1 MKKLSLFIASLAL
14 MLGLAVPLAASAQT
28 ASESVCGGVGLTAS
42 SGNCAGDSNTLT
54 VGKVVASAI
63 SILSFVIGA
72 AAVIMIVVG
81 AFKYIT
87 SGGDSN
93 RIGSAKQTIMYAL
106 VGLVVA
112 ALAQTLVQFVFYK
125 SLRTPVPEPAVPACD
140 GLVCGP
146 R

>member
-14 MLGLAVPLAASAQT
+14 MLGLAAPLTASAQT
-28 ASESVCGGVGLTAS
+28 ASESVCGGAGLTAS
-42 SGNCAGDSNTLT
+42 SGSCEGDSSTLT
-54 VGKVVASAI
+54 VGKVIASAV

-112 ALAQTLVQFVFYK
+112 ALAQTIVQFVFYK
-125 SLRTPVPEPAVPACD
+125 TQRTELPDPAVPACQ
-140 GLVCGP
+140 GITCGP